1 MFGSFDFWALVKRF
15 YAERYSIFA
24 SYFCVLEAWLTPHT
38 IPGPS
43 GKCSSISFF
52 LTHQY
57 YVSLKQP
64 LRCNQTRAT
73 ESTKGSGDLVGHY
86 THTFDST
93 LVQDI
98 PVTAD
103 TLLTLIYVLILFSS
117 DNCSGRGLNQGPY
130 DIKSQHL
137 THRANGPII
146 A

>member
-1 MFGSFDFWALVKRF
+1 MGALLSRPWSPMRAVRFLCFALLCLEIFDICLLFL
-15 YAERYSIFA
+15 
-24 SYFCVLEAWLTPHT
+24 VLEAWLTPHT

-52 LTHQY
+52 STHQY
-57 YVSLKQP
+57 YVSLKHP

-73 ESTKGSGDLVGHY
+73 ESTKGSGGLVGHY

-103 TLLTLIYVLILFSS
+103 HLLTLIYVLILFSS
-117 DNCSGRGLNQGPY
+117 DNCSDPGIEPR
-130 DIKSQHL
+130 S
-137 THRANGPII
+137 
-146 A
+146 